1 MQTLGKR
8 ILASE
13 YEFDLFVSVT
23 LVVFVISSIFS
34 EDAIPKAL
42 SAFEC
47 FLSISL
53 QERKWGL
60 KQCSHFTESKTES

>member
-34 EDAIPKAL
+34 EDAIPKEL

-47 FLSISL
+47 FLSVSL
-53 QERKWGL
+53 QERK
-60 KQCSHFTESKTES
+60 